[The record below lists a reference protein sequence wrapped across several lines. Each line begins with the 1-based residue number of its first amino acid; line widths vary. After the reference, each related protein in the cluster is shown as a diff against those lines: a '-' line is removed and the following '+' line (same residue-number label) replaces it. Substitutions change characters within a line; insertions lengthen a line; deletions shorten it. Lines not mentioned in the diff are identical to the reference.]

1 MAEQSTTANKR
12 SNVVLR
18 RTLPALTAALTVWA
32 LVSSFFALDVTEYGL
47 VTRFGRVVRVLAEPG
62 LHVVA
67 PFDRVVRLDKRIL
80 FFRPAPSEF
89 LTIDKKTLGVIRLMT
104 WGIGDPERFLAA
116 LATPAAAEQRL
127 SDVVLAEI
135 CAAKGR
141 YPASS
146 LISTDPANRNH
157 L

>member
-1 MAEQSTTANKR
+1 MAEQYTAANKR

-18 RTLPALTAALTVWA
+18 RTLPALTAALTAWA

-47 VTRFGRVVRVLAEPG
+47 ITRFGRVVRVLAEPG

-89 LTIDKKTLGVIRLMT
+89 LTIHKKNRGCDSLLT
-104 WGIGDPERFLAA
+104 WRISDPHRFPASLAP
-116 LATPAAAEQRL
+116 PAA
-127 SDVVLAEI
+127 
-135 CAAKGR
+135 
-141 YPASS
+141 
-146 LISTDPANRNH
+146 
-157 L
+157 